1 MNLLEHQTYMRR
13 CIELAQLGGGSVS
26 PNPMVG
32 AVIVYQNKIIAEGY
46 HQKFGGPHAE
56 VNAINEVLSQFTDGE
71 KMLSESVM
79 YVSLEPCAHFGKT
92 PPCAD
97 LIIKY
102 RIPKVVIGSADPFD
116 QVNGKGFRKLK
127 DAGVE
132 VVQGVLEEECRFLN
146 RRFFTR
152 VLNQRPYII
161 LKWAQTAD
169 GFFAPDNGTQKW
181 ISSPVSKILT
191 HKWRSEEDAVL
202 VGKNTAL
209 VDNPQLNVR
218 EVKGR
223 NPKRIV
229 IDRHL
234 NLPSNLHLFDQ
245 SQETIVFNAS
255 KTDLVGNIKYLEL
268 EDFDNLLPQLICY
281 QLYLMDVQS
290 IIIEGGAKTL
300 NLFINAGLWDEARI
314 FSSAE
319 NWRVGI
325 KAPIL
330 SGRLVSEEKIDTDLL
345 KTILNKK

>member
-1 MNLLEHQTYMRR
+1 MLEHQTYMRR
-13 CIELAQLGGGSVS
+13 CIELAQLAAGNVS

-32 AVIVYQNKIIAEGY
+32 AVIVYQNKIIGEGY
-46 HQKFGGPHAE
+46 HQRFGGHHAE
-56 VNAINEVLSQFTDGE
+56 VNAINEVLSRFTDAE

-116 QVNGKGFRKLK
+116 QVNGKGFHRLK

-132 VVQGVLEEECRFLN
+132 VMQGVLEAECRFLN

-152 VLNQRPYII
+152 VQHQRPYII

-169 GFFAPDNGTQKW
+169 GFFAPNDGTQKW
-181 ISSPVSKILT
+181 ISSPASKALT

-209 VDNPQLNVR
+209 IDNPQLNVR

-234 NLPSNLHLFDQ
+234 DLPSHLHLFDQ
-245 SQETIVFNAS
+245 SEETIVFNAT

-290 IIIEGGAKTL
+290 IIIEGGTKTL
-300 NLFINAGLWDEARI
+300 ELFISAGLWDEARI
-314 FSSAE
+314 FISAE
-319 NWRVGI
+319 SWANGI
-325 KAPIL
+325 KSPIL
-330 SGRLVSEEKIDTDLL
+330 PGQLISEKKIGIDLL
-345 KTILNKK
+345 KILLNTKK